1 MQQVMR
7 FISGAL
13 SVYMILIFIR
23 VLMTWFQGASY
34 GRAMEVLR
42 SVTDPYLYWFR
53 RFPFL
58 RAGSMD
64 FSPLAA
70 LIVLVIILNIT
81 NRLALTGSISLGIVL
96 AIIVGSLWGAV
107 GWVLTFFFILVL
119 IRFITLLFR
128 ASMVSP
134 FIQTLDIIIA
144 PILRY
149 FSRVILRGQNVTY
162 QTGLALSG
170 AILLLTRLLGNLVFY
185 QIQGLLASLPF

>member
-1 MQQVMR
+1 MQQAMR

-34 GRAMEVLR
+34 GRAMDILR
-42 SVTDPYLYWFR
+42 SITDPYLYWFR

-58 RAGSMD
+58 RVGAMD

-81 NRLALTGSISLGIVL
+81 NSIALTGSISLGIVL

-107 GWVLTFFFILVL
+107 GWLLTFFFVLIL

-128 ASMVSP
+128 TSMVSP

-144 PILRY
+144 PILR
-149 FSRVILRGQNVTY
+149 FLSRHIFRGQNVTY

-170 AILLLTRLLGNLVFY
+170 AVLLLTRLLGSLAFDH
-185 QIQGLLASLPF
+185 IQRLLASLPF

>member
-34 GRAMEVLR
+34 GRAMEILR
-42 SVTDPYLYWFR
+42 SITDPYLYWFR

-58 RAGSMD
+58 RTGAMD

-81 NRLALTGSISLGIVL
+81 NRIALTGNISLGIVL

-107 GWVLTFFFILVL
+107 GWLLTFFFILIL
-119 IRFITLLFR
+119 IRFVTLLLR
-128 ASMVSP
+128 TSTVSP

-144 PILRY
+144 PILR
-149 FSRVILRGQNVTY
+149 FISRHIFRGQNVTY

-170 AILLLTRLLGNLVFY
+170 AILLLTRLFGNLIFY
-185 QIQGLLASLPF
+185 HIQRLLASLPF

>member
-7 FISGAL
+7 FVSGAL

-53 RFPFL
+53 RFSFL

-119 IRFITLLFR
+119 IRFITLIFR

-144 PILRY
+144 PILR
-149 FSRVILRGQNVTY
+149 FISRVVLRGQNVTY

-185 QIQGLLASLPF
+185 QIQRLLASLPL

>member
-34 GRAMEVLR
+34 GRAMEILR
-42 SVTDPYLYWFR
+42 SITDPYLYWFR

-58 RAGSMD
+58 RTGAMD

-81 NRLALTGSISLGIVL
+81 NRIALTGNISPGNCSRNHCRLPLGRRRLAADLFFHPDPDQICYPSAAYINCISLYSNPGYYYCTDPAL
-96 AIIVGSLWGAV
+96 
-107 GWVLTFFFILVL
+107 
-119 IRFITLLFR
+119 
-128 ASMVSP
+128 
-134 FIQTLDIIIA
+134 
-144 PILRY
+144 Y
-149 FSRVILRGQNVTY
+149 FPAYLPGTECY
-162 QTGLALSG
+162 LPDGLALSG
-170 AILLLTRLLGNLVFY
+170 AILLLTRLFGNLIFY
-185 QIQGLLASLPF
+185 HIQRLLASLPF